1 MHQGASAEIGII
13 GGTGLYDMH
22 GLEDVREL
30 TLETPYGPPSSVLR
44 TGRLEGRDVVFLARH
59 GPGHRLLPTEIPYR
73 ANIYAL
79 KLLGVSKI
87 LAVSAVGSLVE
98 ELPPR
103 SLVVPDQF
111 LDRTRHRPDTFY
123 GDGLVAHVSMAEPFA
138 PALRTALI
146 ESARGLGHD
155 VRDGGTQ
162 ICMEGPQF
170 STRAESLIWKGLG
183 CHVIG
188 MTAMTEARL
197 AREAEIGYATLN
209 LVTDYDAWR
218 PEEAGVDT
226 AEILAVLSD
235 NADVAKAVL
244 HDAVARVP
252 EGPLPENGVLKTA
265 LITPLDKVPPSTVG
279 RLQAIL
285 APYLD

>member
-13 GGTGLYDMH
+13 GGTGLYEIEA
-22 GLEDVREL
+22 LEDVQEHAVD
-30 TLETPYGPPSSVLR
+30 TPYGAPSSVLR
-44 TGRLEGRDVVFLARH
+44 TGLLEGRRVVFLARH
-59 GPGHRLLPTEIPYR
+59 GPGHRLLPTEVPYR

-79 KLLGVSKI
+79 KMLGVSK
-87 LAVSAVGSLVE
+87 LLGVSAVGSLVE

-103 SLVVPDQF
+103 ALVVPDQF
-111 LDRTRHRPDTFY
+111 LDRTRHRADTFF

-138 PALRTALI
+138 PALRTVWI
-146 ESARGLGHD
+146 EAARSLGHE

-162 ICMEGPQF
+162 ICMEGPAF

-197 AREAEIGYATLN
+197 AREAEIAYATLN

-218 PEEAGVDT
+218 PEEAGVDA
-226 AEILAVLSD
+226 AEILAVLHD
-235 NADVAKAVL
+235 NADVAKAVVQR
-244 HDAVARVP
+244 AVSLVP
-252 EGPLPENGVLKTA
+252 EGTLPENGVLAAA
-265 LITPLDKVPPSTVG
+265 LITPLAKAPARTVE
-279 RLQAIL
+279 RLRAIL
-285 APYLD
+285 APYLP

>member
-30 TLETPYGPPSSVLR
+30 TVETPYGAPSSVLR
-44 TGRLEGRDVVFLARH
+44 TGTLEGRSVVFLARH
-59 GPGHRLLPTEIPYR
+59 GAGHRLLPTEVPYR

-79 KLLGVSKI
+79 KMLGVSKV

-103 SLVVPDQF
+103 ALVVPDQF

-123 GDGLVAHVSMAEPFA
+123 GDGLVVHVSMAEPFA
-138 PALRTALI
+138 AAMRTALLDA
-146 ESARGLGHD
+146 ARELGHAA
-155 VRDGGTQ
+155 RDGGTQ

-197 AREAEIGYATLN
+197 AREAEIAYASLN
-209 LVTDYDAWR
+209 MVTDYDAWR
-218 PEEAGVDT
+218 PDEAGVDT
-226 AEILAVLSD
+226 AEILAVLHD
-235 NADVAKAVL
+235 NADVGKAIL
-244 HDAVARVP
+244 RAALLRVP
-252 EGPLPENGVLKTA
+252 DGPLPENGVLRSA
-265 LITPLDKVPPSTVG
+265 MITPLDKVPPATIA

-285 APYLD
+285 APYL

>member
-13 GGTGLYDMH
+13 GGTGLYGMDD
-22 GLEDVREL
+22 LEDVREL
-30 TLETPYGPPSSVLR
+30 EIETPYGVPSSTIR
-44 TGRLEGRDVVFLARH
+44 MGRVAGRDVAFIARH
-59 GPGHRLLPTEIPYR
+59 GPGHRLLPTEVPYR

-103 SLVVPDQF
+103 ALVVPDQC

-123 GDGLVAHVSMAEPFA
+123 GDGLVVHVSMAEPFA
-138 PALRTALI
+138 AALREALI
-146 ESARGLGHD
+146 DAARSLGHD

-188 MTAMTEARL
+188 MTALTEARL
-197 AREAEIGYATLN
+197 AREAEIAYATLN
-209 LVTDYDAWR
+209 QVTDYDAWR

-226 AEILAVLSD
+226 AEILEVLHD
-235 NADVAKAVL
+235 NADVGKAVL
-244 HDAVARVP
+244 RAAVERVP
-252 EGPLPENGVLKTA
+252 AGPLPENGVLKTA
-265 LITPLDKVPPSTVG
+265 MITPLEKVPEATVE
-279 RLQAIL
+279 RLRAIL
-285 APYLD
+285 APYLA